1 MHFFCYSDPAPWTVR
16 QRSAWFLEVCRDR
29 ARLHCN
35 PARAQAV
42 IVSVVGVAML
52 MPIGVFLTKACGGT
66 CCGLFSCCGLTWIA
80 WLALKALMFAAWL
93 PVRILCCVRR
103 FERDR
108 QARRPAGPR
117 LCRAFMVAAQYCEAL
132 IADATKHLRAVICH
146 DACRSSSGCMTT
158 GVKTIGH

>member
-52 MPIGVFLTKACGGT
+52 MPIGVILTKACGGT

-108 QARRPAGPR
+108 QARRPAGPCLSAQR
-117 LCRAFMVAAQYCEAL
+117 LWWLPSIVRLWLQMQPSTS
-132 IADATKHLRAVICH
+132 D
-146 DACRSSSGCMTT
+146 RSYVMMP
-158 GVKTIGH
+158 VDQVVPA

>member
-1 MHFFCYSDPAPWTVR
+1 M
-16 QRSAWFLEVCRDR
+16 
-29 ARLHCN
+29 
-35 PARAQAV
+35 
-42 IVSVVGVAML
+42 SVVGVAML

-108 QARRPAGPR
+108 QARRPHGPR
-117 LCRAFMVAAQYCEAL
+117 LCPARLAAAPL
-132 IADATKHLRAVICH
+132 IVKLSVQPQPSTLQPAICH
-146 DACRSSSGCMTT
+146 DAY
-158 GVKTIGH
+158 